1 MQRAQSCAKIEE
13 RRGLRFC
20 RSLFLVVKGVYM
32 GFQYEFFRLETEAG
46 GYSLMGGV
54 GIVLTG
60 HQEIIRARAAEGW
73 RYCGWIPVKQR
84 SEGYITQVDLVFE
97 KTEAEA

>member
-1 MQRAQSCAKIEE
+1 
-13 RRGLRFC
+13 
-20 RSLFLVVKGVYM
+20 M

-46 GYSLMGGV
+46 GCSLMGGV

-73 RYCGWIPVKQR
+73 RYCGWVPVKQR

-97 KTEAEA
+97 KPEAEA